1 MIDGPFG
8 LQGLTL
14 CPRALPGRSPPPF
27 SSLSTHRYTMFESI
41 TFSILP
47 PVVRTTA
54 VKAELASIKSSID
67 SLLAMPVSRAAP
79 NPLTPCLL

>member
-1 MIDGPFG
+1 M
-8 LQGLTL
+8 
-14 CPRALPGRSPPPF
+14 PPCSAWQI
-27 SSLSTHRYTMFESI
+27 SSAFLKPQHPPLHHVREHH
-41 TFSILP
+41 LLHPP